1 MCGGGRPQSHI
12 DAEAQRE
19 RDRLDRIAQE
29 RQRELDRLAEE
40 RVTTA
45 AAQQAQLLALQAQ
58 QNDAVN
64 QQNAEVSRLQGEQQQ
79 RLGQIRSAGT
89 AVTQSLQILARQGSN
104 QAPTA
109 AVDSNRA
116 RQQGAKTTTASLR
129 MGSGSY
135 GAGSGANISV

>member
-1 MCGGGRPQSHI
+1 MCGGRPQSHI

-19 RDRLDRIAQE
+19 RDRQDRIAQE

-40 RVTTA
+40 RTATA

-58 QNDAVN
+58 QDEAAA
-64 QQNAEVSRLQGEQQQ
+64 QQKAEAGRLQVEQQQ

-89 AVTQSLQILARQGSN
+89 AVTQSLQILARQGGR

-109 AVDSNRA
+109 AVDDTTN
-116 RQQGAKTTTASLR
+116 RQQGARTTTASLR
-129 MGSGSY
+129 MGSGSF

>member
-1 MCGGGRPQSHI
+1 MCGGGRPQEHI
-12 DAEAQRE
+12 NAEAQRE

-40 RVTTA
+40 RTTTA

-58 QNDAVN
+58 QDDAVN
-64 QQNAEVSRLQGEQQQ
+64 QQKAEVGRLQGEQQQ

-89 AVTQSLQILARQGSN
+89 AVTQSLQILARQASN

-109 AVDSNRA
+109 SIDDNRTRQHGA
-116 RQQGAKTTTASLR
+116 RTTSASLR

-135 GAGSGANISV
+135 GTGAGANISV

>member
-1 MCGGGRPQSHI
+1 MCGGRPQSHI

-40 RVTTA
+40 RTNTA

-58 QNDAVN
+58 QEDAAT
-64 QQNAEVSRLQGEQQQ
+64 QQKAEVARLQGEQQQ

-89 AVTQSLQILARQGSN
+89 AVTQSLQILARQASN

-109 AVDSNRA
+109 AIDPNKTRA
-116 RQQGAKTTTASLR
+116 QGARTTTASLR

-135 GAGSGANISV
+135 GVGSGANISV